1 MLCFEE
7 MQACP
12 HAIVGRARQ
21 LLRINCVLKI
31 RLFSPV
37 SHSSVSGHRLWIS
50 RPLFFSYPSSC
61 TRTVFEDGHNSS
73 KTVPVHRTIR
83 RYLSYV
89 LVYYILD
96 SQPAPYLCLLF
107 PAMCACLGG
116 IPSTRAE
123 YAFVPLIIHLGCGS
137 TGAFG
142 KQGRKR
148 GHLGR

>member
-1 MLCFEE
+1 M
-7 MQACP
+7 CP

-21 LLRINCVLKI
+21 LLRMNCNLKI

-37 SHSSVSGHRLWIS
+37 SHSSVSGYRLWIF
-50 RPLFFSYPSSC
+50 RPLFFSYPSSR
-61 TRTVFEDGHNSS
+61 TRMAFEDGHNLS

-96 SQPAPYLCLLF
+96 SQPAPCLCLLF

-116 IPSTRAE
+116 IPSTGAE
-123 YAFVPLIIHLGCGS
+123 YACVPLTVHLGCGI
-137 TGAFG
+137 TRAFG
-142 KQGRKR
+142 KQRRER
-148 GHLGR
+148 GHPDRWL